1 MVAYRRPMEI
11 LSFDELRNTNN
22 TVEFVGADHG
32 GTGVS
37 FFLGDVPPGRGPSL
51 HRHDYPE
58 VFIVLAGQAMFRV
71 GEDEQEIPAG
81 HIVIVPPGEPHG
93 FTATG
98 EGSRQVNIHVSPRF
112 VTEWI
117 EEEAYG

>member
-1 MVAYRRPMEI
+1 MEI
-11 LSFDELRNTNN
+11 LSFDQLRNANN
-22 TVEFVGADHG
+22 SLEFEGADHG
-32 GTGVS
+32 DTGVS
-37 FFLGDVPPGRGPSL
+37 FFLVNAAPGRGPSL

-58 VFIVLAGQAMFRV
+58 VFIVLEGEAMFCG
-71 GEDEQEIPAG
+71 GEGEREVSAG